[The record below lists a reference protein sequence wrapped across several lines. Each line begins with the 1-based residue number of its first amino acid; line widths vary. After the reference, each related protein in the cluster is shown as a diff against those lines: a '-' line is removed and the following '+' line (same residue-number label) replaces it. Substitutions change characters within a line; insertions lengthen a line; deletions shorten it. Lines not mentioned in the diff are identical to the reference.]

1 MLKNNVILLLSLLSF
16 FELWS
21 QERKI
26 DLEQLKAPTAPGA
39 TIINIQPNEINQPK
53 SLKDLEA
60 AIMTNYFGQGEGPT
74 VPNNFMLEL
83 MPYWMGNRINTV
95 PTDYLSDK
103 IGDVFWQ
110 NLALSIAST
119 QKYPVSDS
127 IETNALGFGFRSLL
141 RRGGFFEEYDRL
153 IKILSL
159 NQELQTFSSL
169 LITMSVTTNPTDG
182 SSTQK
187 YFNDLVKAVEMESE
201 GWFTKLE
208 NDLQNHLKE
217 IMSEISQE
225 FSDSDTVQNKQE
237 SIKVFR
243 ETLRDKLLQ
252 SHEDL
257 KKLYNSYKSE
267 RKGLQL
273 EVAGA
278 LALNFP
284 TNTFEFSTIPKWGL
298 WLTGTINPKKV
309 KDKKDVLGRTS
320 LITMIRYVQNDID
333 YFQKYAPS
341 TAAYYRN
348 NFDLGLKGLY
358 QSEKFSVSVEVL
370 SRYRKTLL
378 QNTENPDGSISKT
391 SNSDWDWKYLIN
403 LTYAVTP
410 DISINYSFGKQLDPA
425 LSVNGNIIST
435 ASLNFGF
442 GGPEVSDKE

>member
-1 MLKNNVILLLSLLSF
+1 
-16 FELWS
+16 
-21 QERKI
+21 
-26 DLEQLKAPTAPGA
+26 
-39 TIINIQPNEINQPK
+39 
-53 SLKDLEA
+53 
-60 AIMTNYFGQGEGPT
+60 
-74 VPNNFMLEL
+74 
-83 MPYWMGNRINTV
+83 
-95 PTDYLSDK
+95 
-103 IGDVFWQ
+103 
-110 NLALSIAST
+110 
-119 QKYPVSDS
+119 
-127 IETNALGFGFRSLL
+127 
-141 RRGGFFEEYDRL
+141 
-153 IKILSL
+153 
-159 NQELQTFSSL
+159 
-169 LITMSVTTNPTDG
+169 
-182 SSTQK
+182 
-187 YFNDLVKAVEMESE
+187 
-201 GWFTKLE
+201 
-208 NDLQNHLKE
+208 
-217 IMSEISQE
+217 
-225 FSDSDTVQNKQE
+225 
-237 SIKVFR
+237 
-243 ETLRDKLLQ
+243 
-252 SHEDL
+252 
-257 KKLYNSYKSE
+257 KLYNSYKSE